1 MNYVVTSQNK
11 RDITAHP
18 GKCRKF
24 WRYET
29 DGDKVIEKT
38 LIEVEKE
45 NTFSQSGTVIEKL
58 LPLDVM
64 ITREMGDGLRQKLMN
79 RGVFVYQ
86 VDDPDM
92 TPDAVVE
99 QFIQANQQS

>member
-11 RDITAHP
+11 RDITTHP

-29 DGDKVIEKT
+29 DGDKVIEKM

-58 LPLDVM
+58 LPFDVT

>member
-11 RDITAHP
+11 RDINTHP

-29 DGDKVIEKT
+29 DGDKVIEKM

-45 NTFSQSGTVIEKL
+45 NTFS
-58 LPLDVM
+58 
-64 ITREMGDGLRQKLMN
+64 
-79 RGVFVYQ
+79 
-86 VDDPDM
+86 
-92 TPDAVVE
+92 
-99 QFIQANQQS
+99 

>member
-11 RDITAHP
+11 RDITTHP

-29 DGDKVIEKT
+29 DGDKVIEKM

-45 NTFSQSGTVIEKL
+45 NTFSQLGTVIEKL
-58 LPLDVM
+58 LPFDVI

>member
-11 RDITAHP
+11 RDITTHP

-29 DGDKVIEKT
+29 DGDKVIEKM

-58 LPLDVM
+58 RPFDVI

>member
-1 MNYVVTSQNK
+1 M
-11 RDITAHP
+11 
-18 GKCRKF
+18 
-24 WRYET
+24 
-29 DGDKVIEKT
+29 
-38 LIEVEKE
+38 
-45 NTFSQSGTVIEKL
+45 IEKL
-58 LPLDVM
+58 LPFDVI

>member
-1 MNYVVTSQNK
+1 MSTHQAQEATVHSANRILLFPQ
-11 RDITAHP
+11 
-18 GKCRKF
+18 
-24 WRYET
+24 
-29 DGDKVIEKT
+29 IEKM

-58 LPLDVM
+58 LPFDVI

-92 TPDAVVE
+92 TPDAIVE

>member
-11 RDITAHP
+11 RDITTHP

-29 DGDKVIEKT
+29 DGDKVIEKM

-45 NTFSQSGTVIEKL
+45 NIFSQSGTVIEKL
-58 LPLDVM
+58 LPFDVI